1 MRKNKN
7 YFLLSL
13 AVALALAGLA
23 GTSLPAGDKP
33 KTEEVV
39 SKHLDSV
46 GTPEAR
52 ASVKSLN
59 VEGNFFEKFLM
70 GGSGQSGG
78 PFAMVSTGHKLI
90 MQAKFNIPDYPGESY
105 GFDGEKKTIGYIVP
119 GQRSQLEDFIN
130 NNAEV
135 IQDGLLGG
143 TLTTAWPLYDWQDR
157 KARIDVDGFKKV
169 DGKELLR
176 DTYHPR
182 HGGGDLKIYL
192 FFDPETFRHVKTI
205 YTQESQAQL
214 GTSVDR
220 GTLAGAGGGSSGSL
234 TLEEDFGGFAK
245 INNLMLPTQ
254 WSLKY
259 TQSGI
264 GSGASMMQID
274 TVIEKIQANP
284 NVAGISFKIGV

>member
-1 MRKNKN
+1 MRKNIN
-7 YFLLSL
+7 SLLL
-13 AVALALAGLA
+13 TFATTVALAGLA
-23 GTSLPAGDKP
+23 VTSAPAGDKP
-33 KTEEVV
+33 KAEEVV
-39 SKHLDSV
+39 AKHLEAV
-46 GTPEAR
+46 GSSDAR
-52 ASVKSLN
+52 AALKSLN

-70 GGSGQSGG
+70 GGAGQSGG

-90 MQAKFNIPDYPGESY
+90 MQAKFNMPDYPGESY

-130 NNAEV
+130 YNPEI

-157 KARIDVDGFKKV
+157 KARIDVDGLKKV

-176 DTYHPR
+176 VTYHPR

-205 YTQESQAQL
+205 YTQQIQAST
-214 GTSVDR
+214 GTSSDR
-220 GTLAGAGGGSSGSL
+220 GTLQGAGGGAGGNL

-254 WSLKY
+254 WTLKY
-259 TQSGI
+259 HQEGI
-264 GSGASMMQID
+264 GSGSSIMQIE

-284 NVAGISFKIGV
+284 NVTGVSFKIGS

>member
-1 MRKNKN
+1 
-7 YFLLSL
+7 LLSFL
-13 AVALALAGLA
+13 AVVALAGIAV
-23 GTSLPAGDKP
+23 TSAPAGDKP
-33 KTEEVV
+33 KAEEVV
-39 SKHLDSV
+39 AKHLDAV
-46 GTPEAR
+46 GSSEAR
-52 ASVKSLN
+52 AALKSLN

-70 GGSGQSGG
+70 GGAGQSGG
-78 PFAMVSTGHKLI
+78 PFAMVSTGHKLV
-90 MQAKFNIPDYPGESY
+90 MQAKFNMPDYPGESY
-105 GFDGEKKTIGYIVP
+105 GFDGEKKSIGYVLP

-157 KARIDVDGFKKV
+157 KARIDVDGLKKV

-176 DTYHPR
+176 VTYHPR

-192 FFDPETFRHVKTI
+192 FFEPDTFRHVKTI
-205 YTQESQAQL
+205 YTQDTQGQMGS
-214 GTSVDR
+214 SVDR
-220 GTLAGAGGGSSGSL
+220 GTLAGAGGGAGGNL
-234 TLEEDFGGFAK
+234 TLEENFGGFAK

-259 TQSGI
+259 SQSGI

-274 TVIEKIQANP
+274 TVIDKIQANP
-284 NVAGISFKIGV
+284 NVTGVVFKIGT

>member
-1 MRKNKN
+1 MLS
-7 YFLLSL
+7 FL
-13 AVALALAGLA
+13 AVVALAGIAV
-23 GTSLPAGDKP
+23 TSAPAGDKP
-33 KTEEVV
+33 KAEEVV
-39 SKHLDSV
+39 AKHLDAV
-46 GTPEAR
+46 GSSEAR
-52 ASVKSLN
+52 AALKSLN

-70 GGSGQSGG
+70 GGAGQSGG
-78 PFAMVSTGHKLI
+78 PFAMVSTGHKLV
-90 MQAKFNIPDYPGESY
+90 MQAKFNMPDYPGESY
-105 GFDGEKKTIGYIVP
+105 GFDGEKKSIGYVLP

-157 KARIDVDGFKKV
+157 KARIDVDGLKKV

-176 DTYHPR
+176 VTYHPR

-192 FFDPETFRHVKTI
+192 FFEPDTFRHVKTI
-205 YTQESQAQL
+205 YTQDTQGQMGS
-214 GTSVDR
+214 SVDR
-220 GTLAGAGGGSSGSL
+220 GTLAGAGGGAGGNL
-234 TLEEDFGGFAK
+234 TLEENFGGFAK

-259 TQSGI
+259 SQSGI

-274 TVIEKIQANP
+274 TVIERIQANP
-284 NVAGISFKIGV
+284 NVTGVVFKIGT